1 MKKTHKI
8 IFFLGLTL
16 AMLCLALFLG
26 GRKVYSMVPDS
37 PAEKVYGEAEY
48 TEGASFDAFLLK
60 DGKLYDVYSLT
71 PELLRQKDCPT

>member
-1 MKKTHKI
+1 MKKTHKVI
-8 IFFLGLTL
+8 YFLGLTL

-37 PAEKVYGEAEY
+37 SSEKVYGEAEY

-71 PELLRQKDCPT
+71 PEILRQKDCPT